1 MRAAFGAIERVV
13 VDPASGQPSCWT
25 IGNVRPKGICGSGM
39 IDLISELLAAGIIDR
54 SGRFGADRSRTRV
67 RRVRDEWAYVL
78 ATAEQTPAGEDIV
91 FTESDLKNLIYS
103 KGAVYAG
110 FTTLLKEAGIGF
122 DAVERVMISGGF
134 GQYLDIEKAVRIGL
148 LPDIDRAKF
157 HYLGNSSIAGA
168 YLALISESHRR
179 EARDI
184 CHAMTYIDFSSN
196 PRYMDEFTSAL
207 FLPHTNLEMFPNVV
221 RAGARSAGVAA

>member
-1 MRAAFGAIERVV
+1 VV
-13 VDPASGQPSCWT
+13 IQPGT
-25 IGNVRPKGICGSGM
+25 LEPELATVGNEPPRGICGSGM
-39 IDLISELLAAGIIDR
+39 IDLISELLSAGIIDR
-54 SGRFGADRSRTRV
+54 SGRFAADLNHARV

-78 ATAEQTPAGEDIV
+78 AAAGQTPVGEDIV

-103 KGAVYAG
+103 KGAIYAG

-122 DAVERVMISGGF
+122 DAVDQIMISGGF

-168 YLALISESHRR
+168 YLALLSEPHRR

-184 CHAMTYIDFSSN
+184 CHNMTYIDFSSN

-207 FLPHTNLEMFPNVV
+207 FLPHTNLEMFPTAVHP
-221 RAGARSAGVAA
+221 GARTAGVAP